1 MQLNRKLC
9 CSRRALAIA
18 FTLAAKTLSVGQ
30 TFNVSPLP
38 SNTAPTATL
47 TPTAGQ
53 YFRISNLNGVV
64 GTTPNAAADLSST
77 AATSLGGAD
86 TDNYLSRIGQFTFAN
101 DVPIMDVTL
110 SLRVH
115 SVTAVNGDTG
125 NLVSGENAFDRSPFL
140 MHDFGLLFVGS
151 AGTEFVLTRS
161 SVNSTSPFSA
171 DENFSIT
178 SPLSGDHYL
187 QYIDQ
192 PNYDVNNQL
201 IPQSG
206 QIRSLEW
213 LSSDLNDPDSSLA
226 WQPDAVTPLDRTF
239 PVTADLGTGVT
250 VDTPNGVTDIGF
262 YATRGINSGAPFL
275 YSPGAG
281 PGNLTWNIYLFS
293 TGLGVPSN
301 VQLNLSEITVTLSVP
316 EASHAIAGGTALILV
331 AGLLRPRQQPRR

>member
-53 YFRISNLNGVV
+53 YFRISNLNGVL
-64 GTTPNAAADLSST
+64 GTPNAAADLSST

-101 DVPIMDVTL
+101 DVPIMDVTW

-115 SVTAVNGDTG
+115 SVNAAHCDAG
-125 NLVSGENAFDRSPFL
+125 NLLSCEKVFDISPFL
-140 MHDFGLLFVGS
+140 MHFYVLLFVGS
-151 AGTEFVLTRS
+151 ADTEFVLTRS
-161 SVNSTSPFSA
+161 SANLTSPFSA

-178 SPLSGDHYL
+178 SPLSGDHFL

-201 IPQSG
+201 IPHSG

-213 LSSDLNDPDSSLA
+213 LSSDLNDVNSSAA

-262 YATRGINSGAPFL
+262 YASRGVNSGAPFL
-275 YSPGAG
+275 YSAGAG
-281 PGNLTWNIYLFS
+281 NTTWNIYLFS
-293 TGLGVPSN
+293 TGQGVPTN
-301 VQLNLSEITVTLSVP
+301 LQLNLSEITVTLSVP

>member
-1 MQLNRKLC
+1 MHSNRKLC
-9 CSRRALAIA
+9 RSRRGFAIA
-18 FTLAAKTLSVGQ
+18 ITLAAKTLSVGQ

-38 SNTAPTATL
+38 SNNTPTATL
-47 TPTAGQ
+47 TPATGQ
-53 YFRISNLNGVV
+53 YFRISNLTGVV
-64 GTTPNAAADLSST
+64 GTPNAASDLSST
-77 AATSLGGAD
+77 TASNLGVAA

-110 SLRVH
+110 SLRVQ
-115 SVTAVNGDTG
+115 SVSDVGGNPGTLDGLIDGSFVRTG
-125 NLVSGENAFDRSPFL
+125 FL

-151 AGTEFVLTRS
+151 GGAEFVITRS
-161 SVNSTSPFSA
+161 TANLISGFSA
-171 DENFSIT
+171 DDNFSIT
-178 SPLSGDHYL
+178 SPLNGNHYL

-192 PNYDVNNQL
+192 PNYDANNQL

-262 YATRGINSGAPFL
+262 YASRGINSGAPYL

-281 PGNLTWNIYLFS
+281 PGNRTWNIYLFS

-301 VQLNLSEITVTLSVP
+301 IQLNLSEITVALVVP
-316 EASHAIAGGTALILV
+316 EAHQAVAGGAALILV
-331 AGLLRPRQQPRR
+331 AGLLRSRRQA